1 MLGSMTVRMLNGK
14 EDTGLYLGALAPRL
28 TGRFVGEAAFFISG
42 QENQK
47 MKENIYV
54 KLLKGARLK
63 IASGESDFVCNAI
76 KAASW
81 DMFEMFCSSV
91 ALRIVQWIEASIA
104 PHTVVTSWLREGAGI
119 CLFSEGA
126 ATRYRLEWIDQ
137 MIPIVAE
144 WEEPCA

>member
-1 MLGSMTVRMLNGK
+1 MLGSMTMRMLNGK

-54 KLLKGARLK
+54 KLLKKAKEL
-63 IASGESDFVCNAI
+63 IESDESIYVCNAVNN
-76 KAASW
+76 AFFDPELTDAGA
-81 DMFEMFCSSV
+81 V
-91 ALRIVQWIEASIA
+91 ARIEKWITECIF
-104 PHTVVTSWLREGAGI
+104 PHHTVSSWLLWQGLGGTPVEMR
-119 CLFSEGA
+119 
-126 ATRYRLEWIDQ
+126 RYRMAWIDQ